1 MVEPEKPLKK
11 KDQIAMDEEVARNLE
26 AQLQAELEEEER
38 ISRLK
43 EEKSNIA
50 LLESWDNTQAMMDA
64 DFQLAQQMQIEEQ
77 EQNSKE
83 KDASHQLRHKEKY
96 NCLTIE
102 GTWLDGYKHN
112 QLKSK
117 SYDEIQEMFDK
128 NMKRVNTFVDM
139 NTELV
144 KSSEIRTEGSSK
156 RVEDELEYD
165 NSKRQIILIEK
176 TWRPSGSWLKLN
188 MGIQGQRMNMKECY
202 ELQLLSD
209 YYCWKDYADRDE
221 IKD

>member
-1 MVEPEKPLKK
+1 
-11 KDQIAMDEEVARNLE
+11 
-26 AQLQAELEEEER
+26 
-38 ISRLK
+38 
-43 EEKSNIA
+43 
-50 LLESWDNTQAMMDA
+50 
-64 DFQLAQQMQIEEQ
+64 MQTEEQ
-77 EQNSKE
+77 EQLSIKE
-83 KDASHQLRHKEKY
+83 KSKLFIKLLEKRKKHFTTLRAQEKRSKPPTKGHKEKY